1 MNNCDCRPYLWLSL
15 LAKTKIDRSM
25 DHGLT
30 ESQLEVGE
38 TFPLALLMI
47 DTKKHKIN
55 VELSEIKSH
64 N

>member
-1 MNNCDCRPYLWLSL
+1 M
-15 LAKTKIDRSM
+15 DR
-25 DHGLT
+25 GLT